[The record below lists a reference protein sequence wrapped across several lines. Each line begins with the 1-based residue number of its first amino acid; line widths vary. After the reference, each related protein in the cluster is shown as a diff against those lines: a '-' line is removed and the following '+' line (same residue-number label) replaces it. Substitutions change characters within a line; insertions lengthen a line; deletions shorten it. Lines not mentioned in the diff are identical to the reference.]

1 METINNNQMSEFT
14 THHKQFT
21 NNTGSVY
28 TTDQVHPD
36 LYIVYSYGEH
46 FPMYVYDDASS
57 TWFGNSDKFSPTTAK
72 HQTLARPNVD
82 VGFIHMMPKHEL
94 KYLIDFG
101 GYAGY
106 CADRCMGQD
115 VIAH

>member
-46 FPMYVYDDASS
+46 FPMYVYDDSVGM
-57 TWFGNSDKFSPTTAK
+57 WFDNEDRYSPTTAK
-72 HQTLARPNVD
+72 HQTLARPD
-82 VGFIHMMPKHEL
+82 TDDMTALPTTAL
-94 KYLIDFG
+94 LDLIAVG
-101 GYAGY
+101 GYRAY
-106 CADRCMGQD
+106 CAERCVNMHFG
-115 VIAH
+115 VRH

>member
-46 FPMYVYDDASS
+46 FPMYVYDDSVGM
-57 TWFGNSDKFSPTTAK
+57 WFDNEDRYSPTTAK
-72 HQTLARPNVD
+72 HQTLARPD
-82 VGFIHMMPKHEL
+82 TDDMTTLPTTAL
-94 KYLIDFG
+94 LDLIAVG
-101 GYAGY
+101 GYRAY
-106 CADRCMGQD
+106 CAERCGTMYFG
-115 VIAH
+115 VRH